1 MIAERNFEEDITHK
15 RYTANEVVRSMINA
29 DLLTT
34 AKKLRKYQRRKM
46 NFASSLRALTDGKPL

>member
-1 MIAERNFEEDITHK
+1 MWHK
-15 RYTANEVVRSMINA
+15 RSIANEVVRNMIYA

-34 AKKLRKYQRRKM
+34 AKKLRKYQWTKM